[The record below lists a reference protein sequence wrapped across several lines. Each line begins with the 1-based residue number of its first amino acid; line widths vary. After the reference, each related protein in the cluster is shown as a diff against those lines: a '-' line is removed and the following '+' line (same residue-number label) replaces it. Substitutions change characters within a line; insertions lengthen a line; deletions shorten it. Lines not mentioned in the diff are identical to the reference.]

1 MFRYHSKITID
12 SLTLILPMHYLFI
25 FILIFIAKFKFCM
38 ENI

>member
-12 SLTLILPMHYLFI
+12 YLTLILPMHYLFI
-25 FILIFIAKFKFCM
+25 FIAKFKFCM